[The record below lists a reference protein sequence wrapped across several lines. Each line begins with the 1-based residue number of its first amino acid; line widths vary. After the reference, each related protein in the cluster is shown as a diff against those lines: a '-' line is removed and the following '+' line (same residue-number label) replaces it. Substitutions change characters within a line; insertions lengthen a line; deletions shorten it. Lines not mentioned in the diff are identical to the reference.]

1 MSFTPPHTRIGA
13 AKTDAVGLLVNT
25 SPAIQRGTI
34 YQLRERGYAEVV
46 TQIRMALGI
55 WSFVQRCIKYNVL
68 KAEPVDQRLMCSMC
82 NLGSFLVPAVTKP
95 EGSVSHRLSSNN
107 KLSPPTPQRTH
118 YHISPSRKMFLGMDC
133 TICGG
138 ILNCFPCLEKNACL
152 VGFQKARTPSYFSS
166 IHLVVLGGGVR
177 KPNHSPYHIP

>member
-68 KAEPVDQRLMCSMC
+68 KAEPVDQRLICSMC

-95 EGSVSHRLSSNN
+95 EGSVSHDSLKNTLPYLAIEEDVSWHGLHNMWWNPKLLSVS
-107 KLSPPTPQRTH
+107 
-118 YHISPSRKMFLGMDC
+118 
-133 TICGG
+133 
-138 ILNCFPCLEKNACL
+138 
-152 VGFQKARTPSYFSS
+152 
-166 IHLVVLGGGVR
+166 
-177 KPNHSPYHIP
+177 